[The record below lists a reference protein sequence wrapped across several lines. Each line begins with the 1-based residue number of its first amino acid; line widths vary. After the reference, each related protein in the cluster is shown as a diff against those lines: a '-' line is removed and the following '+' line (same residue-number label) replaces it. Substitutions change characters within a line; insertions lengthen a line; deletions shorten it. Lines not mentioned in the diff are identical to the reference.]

1 MNPCVFLDR
10 DGVLN
15 VERGTYTW
23 RIEDFKVFKGV
34 EEALEKLK
42 ENGFQII
49 VVTNQAGVSRG
60 IYKKSDMLKCN
71 EHLLKLTSHRIDDI
85 YYATAHPEYS
95 ESLLRKPDSLM
106 FEKAIA
112 KYQIDPTRS
121 WMVGN
126 SERDLIPA
134 IKLGIRTILL
144 GKPADIPGNRYLVE
158 NLLEAAGI
166 IIENQ

>member
-1 MNPCVFLDR
+1 MNSCVFLDR

-15 VERGTYTW
+15 IEKGTYTW
-23 RIEDFKVFKGV
+23 RIEDFELIGGV
-34 EEALEKLK
+34 NESLEKLK
-42 ENGFQII
+42 KNGFLII
-49 VVTNQAGVSRG
+49 VVTNQAGISRG
-60 IYKKSDMLKCN
+60 LYTKSEMLRCN
-71 EHLLKLTSHRIDDI
+71 EYLEELTRHRIDDI
-85 YYATAHPEYS
+85 YYATAHPDFT

-112 KYQIDPTRS
+112 KYSIDPARS

-134 IKLGIRTILL
+134 IKLGIRSIFV
-144 GKPADIPGNRYLVE
+144 GEGADIQGNRHTVA
-158 NLLEAAGI
+158 NLLEASVM

>member
-1 MNPCVFLDR
+1 MIPCVFLDR

-15 VERGTYTW
+15 IEKGTYTW
-23 RIEDFKVFKGV
+23 RVEDFELIEGV
-34 EEALEKLK
+34 NESLEKLK
-42 ENGFQII
+42 KNGFLII

-60 IYKKSDMLKCN
+60 LYTKSDMLRCN
-71 EHLLKLTSHRIDDI
+71 EYLEELTCHRIDDI
-85 YYATAHPEYS
+85 FYATAHPDYT

-112 KYQIDPTRS
+112 KYRIDTARS

-134 IKLGIRTILL
+134 IKLGIRSIFV
-144 GKPADIPGNRYLVE
+144 GESANIPGNRYAVA
-158 NLLEAAGI
+158 NLFEASDVI
-166 IIENQ
+166 LENQ

>member
-23 RIEDFKVFKGV
+23 RIEDFEVIRGV
-34 EEALEKLK
+34 NESLEKLK
-42 ENGFQII
+42 EKGFLNI
-49 VVTNQAGVSRG
+49 VVTNQAGISRG
-60 IYKKSDMLKCN
+60 IYTKSDMLRCN
-71 EHLLKLTSHRIDDI
+71 EYLLTQTGHRIDDI

-106 FEKAIA
+106 FEKAIT
-112 KYQIDPTRS
+112 KYRIDPGRS

-134 IKLGIRTILL
+134 MKLGIRTILV
-144 GKPADIPGNRYLVE
+144 GEPANIPGNRYIAQ
-158 NLLEAAGI
+158 NLLEASGI

>member
-23 RIEDFKVFKGV
+23 NIEDFEVINGV
-34 EEALEKLK
+34 KESLHKLK
-42 ENGFQII
+42 ENGFLII
-49 VVTNQAGVSRG
+49 VVTNQAGVTRG
-60 IYKKSDMLKCN
+60 IYTKSDMLKCN
-71 EHLLKLTSHRIDDI
+71 DYLVKSTSRRIDDI
-85 YYATAHPEYS
+85 YYATAHPEFS

-112 KYQIDPTRS
+112 KYRIDPASS

-134 IKLGIRTILL
+134 IKLGIRTILV
-144 GKPADIPGNRYLVE
+144 GEPEDIPGNHHVVE